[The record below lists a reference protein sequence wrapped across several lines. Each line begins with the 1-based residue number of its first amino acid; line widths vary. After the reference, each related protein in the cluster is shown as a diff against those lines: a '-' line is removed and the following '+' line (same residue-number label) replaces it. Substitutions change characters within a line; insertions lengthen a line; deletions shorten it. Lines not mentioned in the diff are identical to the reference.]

1 MVSQTGFA
9 EVNGARLYYETAG
22 AGQPL
27 VFVHAGLADSG
38 MWDDQFQFFA
48 DHFRVLRYDM
58 RGFGQS
64 QPVAGEYS
72 HADDLMCLMHYLDVA
87 QANLIGCSQG
97 GAVILEFALEQP
109 AMASALVAVSSS
121 PQGLELDMPAS
132 PQFTELQ
139 AAILSNDWVRF
150 LELSAQIWF
159 DGEGRTPDQVDR
171 EARNR
176 LLAMY
181 RRRLQLSRTDRGQ
194 EKPPLEPPAAA
205 RLAELHLPTL
215 ILYGDRDLAF
225 VRAASSYMAEHIA
238 GAQKIMLPNA
248 AHMLNMEHPDIFNRI
263 VLDFLSR
270 HDLA

>member
-1 MVSQTGFA
+1 VVSQTAFA

-72 HADDLMCLMHYLDVA
+72 HADDLMCLMQYLDVA
-87 QANLIGCSQG
+87 KANLIGCSQG
-97 GAVILEFALEQP
+97 GAVILDFALERP

-132 PQFTELQ
+132 SQFTELQ
-139 AAILSNDWVRF
+139 AAILSNDWARF

-181 RRRLQLSRTDRGQ
+181 HRRLQLSRVDRAQ
-194 EKPPLEPPAAA
+194 EKPPLQPSAAS
-205 RLAELHLPTL
+205 RVAELHLPTS
-215 ILYGDRDLAF
+215 ILYDARDLAV
-225 VRAASSYMAEHIA
+225 VRAASTY
-238 GAQKIMLPNA
+238 
-248 AHMLNMEHPDIFNRI
+248 
-263 VLDFLSR
+263 
-270 HDLA
+270 LA